1 MKRRGAC
8 RERAVVRARVDTR
21 ARLERRKKKKHAETR
36 GAVGADVEVVNCAFS
51 RSSRRARSLASPM
64 FAVAARACASRRAC
78 ALRRATCRSVS
89 SSWFAARSHD
99 EAAVRR
105 GDPSW
110 HILTPII
117 SDQVS
122 IPDGVVG
129 DVAEIGCE
137 VGDVVEEGHVAVI
150 IETHKACLNVK
161 ATGAR
166 TMRVVEILAS
176 VGDEVKESDP
186 LVLVERA
193 PE

>member
-1 MKRRGAC
+1 M
-8 RERAVVRARVDTR
+8 VRARVSR
-21 ARLERRKKKKHAETR
+21 ARVSRERKSTPKLEAP
-36 GAVGADVEVVNCAFS
+36 GADVEVVALF
-51 RSSRRARSLASPM
+51 RAVHDARGPLASPM
-64 FAVAARACASRRAC
+64 FAVAARACASRRA
-78 ALRRATCRSVS
+78 TCRSVS
-89 SSWFAARSHD
+89 SSWFVARSHD

>member
-8 RERAVVRARVDTR
+8 RERAVVRARVGAR
-21 ARLERRKKKKHAETR
+21 ARLERRKKNKHAETR
-36 GAVGADVEVVNCAFS
+36 GAVGADVEVVALF
-51 RSSRRARSLASPM
+51 RAVHDARGPLASPM

-78 ALRRATCRSVS
+78 TLRRATCRSVS

>member
-1 MKRRGAC
+1 
-8 RERAVVRARVDTR
+8 
-21 ARLERRKKKKHAETR
+21 
-36 GAVGADVEVVNCAFS
+36 
-51 RSSRRARSLASPM
+51 
-64 FAVAARACASRRAC
+64 
-78 ALRRATCRSVS
+78 LRRATCRSVS

>member
-1 MKRRGAC
+1 MA
-8 RERAVVRARVDTR
+8 
-21 ARLERRKKKKHAETR
+21 H
-36 GAVGADVEVVNCAFS
+36 
-51 RSSRRARSLASPM
+51 
-64 FAVAARACASRRAC
+64 
-78 ALRRATCRSVS
+78 
-89 SSWFAARSHD
+89 HQ
-99 EAAVRR
+99 
-105 GDPSW
+105 
-110 HILTPII
+110 TPII

-122 IPDGVVG
+122 IPDGVVE

-186 LVLVERA
+186 LVLVRKRPGDRA
-193 PE
+193 LLSLHLVLFTRLHFRTLIRATRRALSCRFTALPVTGSAEC

>member
-1 MKRRGAC
+1 MVRVR
-8 RERAVVRARVDTR
+8 VSRARVSK
-21 ARLERRKKKKHAETR
+21 ERKKHAETEDAR
-36 GAVGADVEVVNCAFS
+36 ADVEVVALLL
-51 RSSRRARSLASPM
+51 RDARGPIVISM
-64 FAVAARACASRRAC
+64 FAMAARACSVRRA
-78 ALRRATCRSVS
+78 ACRSLS

-166 TMRVVEILAS
+166 TMRVLEILAS

-186 LVLVERA
+186 LVLVEKA
-193 PE
+193 PAKK

>member
-1 MKRRGAC
+1 M
-8 RERAVVRARVDTR
+8 
-21 ARLERRKKKKHAETR
+21 
-36 GAVGADVEVVNCAFS
+36 EVVALLL
-51 RSSRRARSLASPM
+51 RDARGPLVITM
-64 FAVAARACASRRAC
+64 FAVAARACTMKRA
-78 ALRRATCRSVS
+78 ACRSVKTPR
-89 SSWFAARSHD
+89 FAARSHD

-105 GDPSW
+105 EDTSW

-129 DVAEIGCE
+129 DVAEIVCD

-166 TMRVVEILAS
+166 TMRVLEILAS

-186 LVLVERA
+186 LVLVEKA
-193 PE
+193 PAKK